1 MKIRSSNL
9 REQGF
14 IDLGEVQISWAW
26 RRRMILQR
34 FHCIRHLFINCIDLN
49 HPSAAE
55 KSAHFFQQTIC
66 AGADRSTLSGVEV
79 NLPSNE

>member
-1 MKIRSSNL
+1 METAYDSTT
-9 REQGF
+9 
-14 IDLGEVQISWAW
+14 IS
-26 RRRMILQR
+26 LYST
-34 FHCIRHLFINCIDLN
+34 FINCIDLN

-55 KSAHFFQQTIC
+55 KSAYFFQQTLG